1 MSHTNRKETM
11 KPIRKD
17 EQVYLKEYINRKFD
31 RHRSHLESERQ
42 IDVDN
47 SVERNLSKF
56 KKTLNLNDMIKTV
69 TKLSSDY
76 IDFVD
81 NYESRKLDKKRRLI
95 EAGEKLQK
103 KLSKWQSIRRWEKT
117 PDFVGRLTGDD
128 NPIDITDIDK
138 FLTSVCEE
146 ETVKAYDRSKKGQAI
161 RKLDAQREEAEN
173 ALYSGGSIQAVRQYI
188 NSVFTQAGI
197 ADNVAKNLLM
207 LSQK

>member
-1 MSHTNRKETM
+1 M

-31 RHRSHLESERQ
+31 NHRSHLESERQ
-42 IDVDN
+42 VDVDQA
-47 SVERNLSKF
+47 VEKNLSKF
-56 KKTLNLNDMIKTV
+56 RKTLNLNDMIRSI

-76 IDFVD
+76 VDFVD
-81 NYESRKLDKKRRLI
+81 NYESRKLDKRKRLI
-95 EAGEKLQK
+95 QAGEKLEK
-103 KLSKWQSIRRWEKT
+103 KLRKWQSVRRWEKT
-117 PDFVGRLTGDD
+117 PDFVDSRADHT
-128 NPIDITDIDK
+128 PVDIADIDK
-138 FLTSVCEE
+138 YLTIVCEE
-146 ETVKAYDRSKKGQAI
+146 ETVKAYDRSKKGLAI

-173 ALYSGGSIQAVRQYI
+173 ALYSGGSMAAVRQYI

>member
-1 MSHTNRKETM
+1 M

-31 RHRSHLESERQ
+31 NHRSHLESERQ
-42 IDVDN
+42 VDVDQA
-47 SVERNLSKF
+47 VEKNLSKF
-56 KKTLNLNDMIKTV
+56 RKTLNLNDMIRTV
-69 TKLSSDY
+69 TKLSSEY
-76 IDFVD
+76 VDFVD
-81 NYESRKLDKKRRLI
+81 NYESRKLEKRKRLV

-103 KLSKWQSIRRWEKT
+103 KLKRWQSVRRWEKT
-117 PDFVGRLTGDD
+117 PDFVDSRADHTPVDMA
-128 NPIDITDIDK
+128 DIDK
-138 FLTSVCEE
+138 FLTIVCEE

-173 ALYSGGSIQAVRQYI
+173 ALYSGGSMAAVRQYI

>member
-1 MSHTNRKETM
+1 M

-31 RHRSHLESERQ
+31 NHRSHLESERQ
-42 IDVDN
+42 VDVDQA
-47 SVERNLSKF
+47 VEKNLSKF
-56 KKTLNLNDMIKTV
+56 RKTLNLNDMIRTV
-69 TKLSSDY
+69 TKLSSEY
-76 IDFVD
+76 VDFVD
-81 NYESRKLDKKRRLI
+81 NYESRKLEKRKRLV
-95 EAGEKLQK
+95 EAGEKLEK
-103 KLSKWQSIRRWEKT
+103 KLKRWQSVRRWEKT
-117 PDFVGRLTGDD
+117 PDFVDSRADHTPVDMA
-128 NPIDITDIDK
+128 DIDK
-138 FLTSVCEE
+138 FLTIVCEE

-173 ALYSGGSIQAVRQYI
+173 ALYSGGSMAAVRQYI

>member
-1 MSHTNRKETM
+1 MGFTNRKETM

-17 EQVYLKEYINRKFD
+17 EQLYLKDYINRKFD

-47 SVERNLSKF
+47 AVDRNLSKF
-56 KKTLNLNDMIKTV
+56 RKTLNLNDMIKTV
-69 TKLSSDY
+69 GKLSSEY
-76 IDFVD
+76 NDFVD
-81 NYESRKLDKKRRLI
+81 NYESRKLDKRRRLV

-103 KLSKWQSIRRWEKT
+103 KLRKWQSVRRWEKQ
-117 PDFVGRLTGDD
+117 PDFVGRMTSDE
-128 NPIDITDIDK
+128 NPIDVEDINK
-138 FLTSVCEE
+138 FLTIVCEE
-146 ETVKAYDRSKKGQAI
+146 ETVKAYDASKKGQAI

-173 ALYSGGSIQAVRQYI
+173 ALYSGGSMVAIRQYI

>member
-1 MSHTNRKETM
+1 MGFTNRKETM

-47 SVERNLSKF
+47 SVEKNLSKF

-103 KLSKWQSIRRWEKT
+103 KLSKWQSVRRWEKT
-117 PDFVGRLTGDD
+117 PELVDSRSSDAPVDVD
-128 NPIDITDIDK
+128 HIDK
-138 FLTSVCEE
+138 FLTEVCEE
-146 ETVKAYDRSKKGQAI
+146 ETIKAYDRSKKGLAI

-173 ALYSGGSIQAVRQYI
+173 ALYSGGSMAAVRQYI